1 MKREPYTYR
10 DDPAVPAFDDT
21 KPIVIF
27 DGECVLCS
35 NGVQWMIARDLH
47 GETKFAAIQAAVP
60 RALYAH
66 FGLDADAFDTF
77 MVLADGEPH
86 LRWRGLCAA
95 GRLMPA
101 PWKWLGA
108 LGRIVPDFIGNAIYD
123 FIQRNR
129 IGWFGARSTCLMPG
143 DAIAHRFL
151 SQ

>member
-1 MKREPYTYR
+1 MTRVLYTYR

-27 DGECVLCS
+27 DGQCVFCS
-35 NGVQWMIARDLH
+35 GGVQWMIARDPH
-47 GETKFAAIQAAVP
+47 GDAKFAAIQEPVS

-66 FGLDADAFDTF
+66 YGIDADAFDTF
-77 MVLADGEPH
+77 MVLKDGKPY

-108 LGRIVPDFIGNAIYD
+108 LGRIVPEFVGNAIYD

-129 IGWFGARSTCLMPG
+129 IGWFGARSTCLVPG
-143 DAIAHRFL
+143 EATPHRL
-151 SQ
+151 LLQ